1 MTASPAVEPQARP
14 PSIEPAVVVEAPP
27 EPEPR
32 PERPGLASRRALIGG
47 LALAGLVVTT
57 AALAVSLHRNGHS
70 QGDDFALYLRQARS
84 IFDGDIADV
93 VADNR
98 FSVLYSN
105 GRFSPYAYPW
115 GWPLLLSPFVH
126 LWGLDYDRLKLVEV
140 AAFCA
145 WLVLVHGIIRRRA
158 GRVMALGV
166 TAVVATAPLLL
177 AHTDQLLSEYPAA
190 AAVALCIWWW
200 DRVRARHRLT
210 RAGPQDLIILGALAA
225 VAFNVRREA
234 IVLVFAIAVIQVVE
248 LAGRVRRRR
257 RRGQPVDLPWGAVVT
272 PHLAFVASAVLLQL
286 LLPSMLFP
294 DNGDHAR
301 YIGARLGDYASDLT
315 EQLGLGSHP
324 ALGVLIMALA
334 VVGMVVG
341 CRRRPALDGPLAVI
355 TVLTA
360 LAISTHFRM
369 VGRYYFQ
376 ILPWVVYFATVA
388 LAAGVGLV
396 LRSARARRW
405 APRLAI
411 LPLLYLIA
419 VHAVALPGDI
429 ADARDFNR
437 GGRQQVGP
445 TSPTVTPIFD
455 AVSTYTR
462 PDDVIVYF
470 RARTMTLYTD
480 RRSIQ
485 TTDIDHV
492 LDFADFYAQQRGS
505 AYYQPELSEQE
516 AIDLGFTMVWSDN
529 YWILWRVPSPAAAP
543 G

>member
-1 MTASPAVEPQARP
+1 VTASPAVDPEARP
-14 PSIEPAVVVEAPP
+14 TPIEPALVAEPAPP
-27 EPEPR
+27 PTPVR
-32 PERPGLASRRALIGG
+32 QAPVARRALVGG
-47 LALAGLVVTT
+47 LALAGLVVTS
-57 AALAVSLHRNGHS
+57 AALAVALHRNGHT

-98 FSVLYSN
+98 FSVLYST

-115 GWPLLLSPFVH
+115 GWPLLLAPFIH

-145 WLVLVHGIIRRRA
+145 WLMLVHGIIRRRA
-158 GRVMALGV
+158 GRVLALGV
-166 TAVVATAPLLL
+166 TAVVATAPMLL

-190 AAVALCIWWW
+190 AAVALFIWWW

-210 RAGPQDLIILGALAA
+210 AAAPRDLVILGTLAA
-225 VAFNVRREA
+225 VAFNVRRETL
-234 IVLVFAIAVIQVVE
+234 VLVFAIAVIQVVE
-248 LAGRVRRRR
+248 LVALVRRRR
-257 RRGQPVDLPWGAVVT
+257 RRGRPVHVPWRALAT
-272 PHLAFVASAVLLQL
+272 PYLAFVASAVLIQL
-286 LLPSMLFP
+286 VLPSMLFP

-301 YIGARLGDYASDLT
+301 YIGARIGDYTGDLT

-324 ALGVLIMALA
+324 AVGLLVVGLA
-334 VVGMVVG
+334 VVGMIVG

-355 TVLTA
+355 TVLSA

-388 LAAGVGLV
+388 VTAGVGLV
-396 LRSARARRW
+396 LRSRRARRW

-411 LPLLYLIA
+411 LPLLYLVV
-419 VHAVALPGDI
+419 VHAAVLPGDI

-437 GGRQQVGP
+437 GGRQQIGP
-445 TSPTVTPIFD
+445 TSPAVSPIFA
-455 AVSTYTR
+455 AVSEYTR
-462 PDDVIVYF
+462 PDDVIAYF

-480 RRSIQ
+480 RRAIQ
-485 TTDIDHV
+485 TTDIERVRDV
-492 LDFADFYAQQRGS
+492 ADFFAQQRGS
-505 AYYQPELSEQE
+505 TYYQPELTTEE
-516 AIDLGFTMVWSDN
+516 ADELGFTMVWSDN
-529 YWILWRVPSPAAAP
+529 NWILWRVPSPIP